1 MAWPPYNE
9 WCWFGLLIKQE
20 ALDKTGLPVPETVD
34 ELHDFLVA
42 CKEAGY
48 SQPLNYGSNYGQIF
62 TGIINGA
69 YGVWDWM
76 FVDDN
81 GKAAWGP
88 GQEKAKEYLT
98 TMQNWYKE
106 GLINTDWATAD
117 FNQRMAE
124 AVSGDCAVMMDSP
137 RYHVGLLEGR

>member
-1 MAWPPYNE
+1 MQGA
-9 WCWFGLLIKQE
+9 GLLT
-20 ALDKTGLPVPETVD
+20 A
-34 ELHDFLVA
+34 
-42 CKEAGY
+42 
-48 SQPLNYGSNYGQIF
+48 LNYGSTYGQIF

-76 FVDDN
+76 FVDDD

-88 GQEKAKEYLT
+88 AQEGAKEYLA
-98 TMQNWYKE
+98 TMQSWYQE

-124 AVSGDCAVMMDSP
+124 AVSSDCAVMMDSP
-137 RYHVGLLEGR
+137 DTMWGY